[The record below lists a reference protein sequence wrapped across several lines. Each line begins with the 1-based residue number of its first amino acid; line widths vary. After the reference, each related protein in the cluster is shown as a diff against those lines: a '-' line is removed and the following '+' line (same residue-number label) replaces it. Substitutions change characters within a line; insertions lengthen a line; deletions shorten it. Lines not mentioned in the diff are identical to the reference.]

1 MLQFYIIKTTQELVA
16 DFRNMAP
23 CTCLIISIMAMT
35 KQQSQI
41 RPSGFFVAMIQIPF
55 FGTILMPQC
64 VNLFF

>member
-1 MLQFYIIKTTQELVA
+1 MLQFYIVETTQELVA

-23 CTCLIISIMAMT
+23 CTCFIIGVMAMT

-55 FGTILMPQC
+55 LRTILMPQC
-64 VNLFF
+64 VNFFF